1 MERRRTSGTDTAPL
15 SIDCA
20 QRYTPQVRAE
30 LSQLWNVVS
39 HLHKDKKHVSELK
52 NDDAHAKINTRVGLA
67 LTCPP
72 SCRCALSYIVSIWW
86 TNFSKSGMINFFLKA
101 LVSSMMLLPTHL
113 RKDTITMRSRNP

>member
-15 SIDCA
+15 SVDCA

-52 NDDAHAKINTRVGLA
+52 NDDAHAKINMRVGLA

-72 SCRCALSYIVSIWW
+72 SC
-86 TNFSKSGMINFFLKA
+86 
-101 LVSSMMLLPTHL
+101 
-113 RKDTITMRSRNP
+113 

>member
-15 SIDCA
+15 SVDCA

-52 NDDAHAKINTRVGLA
+52 K
-67 LTCPP
+67 
-72 SCRCALSYIVSIWW
+72 
-86 TNFSKSGMINFFLKA
+86 
-101 LVSSMMLLPTHL
+101 
-113 RKDTITMRSRNP
+113 